1 METTNTTVV
10 TNDISTTKNTE
21 LVTTVGTDD
30 ALGNLQF
37 RTDQIGESLG
47 AMGKGML
54 GIFIVIA
61 AIAGVTMFLN
71 NVTSSKKDDNDEE

>member
-10 TNDISTTKNTE
+10 TNDISTTENTE

-61 AIAGVTMFLN
+61 AIVLVSALLN
-71 NVTSSKKDDNDEE
+71 KVTSTKKDGDEE

>member
-10 TNDISTTKNTE
+10 TNDISTPKNTE

-30 ALGNLQF
+30 ALGILLV
-37 RTDQIGESLG
+37 RTDQQGESLG

-61 AIAGVTMFLN
+61 AIVLVSALLN
-71 NVTSSKKDDNDEE
+71 KVTSTKKDGDEE

>member
-61 AIAGVTMFLN
+61 AIVLVSALLN
-71 NVTSSKKDDNDEE
+71 KVTSTKKDGDEE